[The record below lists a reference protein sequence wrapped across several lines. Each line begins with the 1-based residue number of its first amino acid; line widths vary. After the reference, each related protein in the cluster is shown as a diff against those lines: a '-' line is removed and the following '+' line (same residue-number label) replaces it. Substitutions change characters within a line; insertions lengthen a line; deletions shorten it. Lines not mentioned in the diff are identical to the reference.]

1 MPTLQHNITTVTT
14 KELLAKGDNV
24 SNAKIITFSNTDAS
38 ADARIDLFLYD
49 VVNNKSY
56 YILKGVELPKQT
68 TLVLNEEDNIAFD
81 NSVNGFSLR
90 TQIDNGDGATAV
102 PVDIIIKR

>member
-14 KELLAKGDNV
+14 KELLARGDNV
-24 SNAKIITFSNTDAS
+24 SNAKVITFSNTDSS
-38 ADARIDLFLYD
+38 ADARVDLFLYD

-68 TLVLNEEDNIAFD
+68 TLVLNHEDNIVFD
-81 NSVNGFSLR
+81 NSSTGFSLR
-90 TQIDNGDGATAV
+90 TQIDNGDGSTAV
-102 PVDIIIKR
+102 PVDIIIKP